1 MIEAAK
7 QDNDATRE
15 MDVLKEM
22 SWGMLSWHFDVSTI
36 QNCWLKSSLL
46 SPIQGNSLTSVIE
59 PSLSSLNNE
68 AELVTL
74 AQTVVWQRGI
84 LVESI
89 PAINDFVSPSS
100 EEVLDDFNALEEQFL
115 QEMAELFDT
124 ENCDENDEED
134 AQGLDSSANFKKV
147 ELHEGIAARKV
158 MMKWKEQSGDGDGDD
173 DEFLFLNRGLRT
185 LLKRQQNSRKQTTL
199 ISFFSTDQG

>member
-1 MIEAAK
+1 
-7 QDNDATRE
+7 
-15 MDVLKEM
+15 
-22 SWGMLSWHFDVSTI
+22 MLSWHFDVSQSKI
-36 QNCWLKSSLL
+36 QNFWLKSGLL

-59 PSLSSLNNE
+59 LSLSSLNNE

-84 LVESI
+84 LIESI

-100 EEVLDDFNALEEQFL
+100 EEVLDDFNTLEEQFL
-115 QEMAELFDT
+115 EDMAELFDT

-134 AQGLDSSANFKKV
+134 AEGLDSSDNFKKV
-147 ELHEGIAARKV
+147 ELHEAIAARKV
-158 MMKWKEQSGDGDGDD
+158 VIKWEEQSGDGDGDKL
-173 DEFLFLNRGLRT
+173 LFLNRGLRT
-185 LLKRQQNSRKQTTL
+185 LIKRQQNSRKLTTP

>member
-7 QDNDATRE
+7 QDKDATRQ

-22 SWGMLSWHFDVSTI
+22 SWGMLSWHFDV
-36 QNCWLKSSLL
+36 

-100 EEVLDDFNALEEQFL
+100 EEVLDDFNTLEEQFL
-115 QEMAELFDT
+115 DEMAELFDT

-134 AQGLDSSANFKKV
+134 AEGLDSSANFKKV
-147 ELHEGIAARKV
+147 ELHEAIAARKV
-158 MMKWKEQSGDGDGDD
+158 MIKWEEQSGDGDD
-173 DEFLFLNRGLRT
+173 DEFIFLNRGLRT